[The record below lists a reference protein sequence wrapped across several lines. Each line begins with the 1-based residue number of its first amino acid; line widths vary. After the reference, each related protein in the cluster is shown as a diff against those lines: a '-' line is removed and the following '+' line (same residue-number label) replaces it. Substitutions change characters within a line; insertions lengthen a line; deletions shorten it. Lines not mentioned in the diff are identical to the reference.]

1 MLMAIV
7 ADAQKSIKKKV
18 IIIVVII
25 VIIIVI
31 IRVITI

>member
-1 MLMAIV
+1 MLTAIV